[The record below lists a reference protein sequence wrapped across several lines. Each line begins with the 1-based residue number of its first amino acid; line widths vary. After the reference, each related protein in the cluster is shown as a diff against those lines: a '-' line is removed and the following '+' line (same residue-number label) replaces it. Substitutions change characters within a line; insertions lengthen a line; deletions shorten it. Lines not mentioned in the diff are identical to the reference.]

1 MIVIVDYKTGN
12 LGSIQNMLKK
22 IGEKSTISSDPQMIN
37 EADKIILPG
46 VGSFNKGVKSIKELG
61 LWEPLNKRVL
71 LDNVP
76 ILGICL
82 GAQLMTKGSE
92 EGQELG
98 FGWVDAYTYRFKIDR
113 DSKFKVPHMGWN
125 KVGRLKDSR
134 LLANMYDDARFY
146 FVHSYH
152 MTFNDLDQRLLSSAY
167 TYNFD
172 AAFEVGNILG
182 VQFHPEKSHKYGM
195 RLLKNF
201 VENY

>member
-1 MIVIVDYKTGN
+1 MVIIVDCKTGN

-22 IGEKSTISSDPQMIN
+22 IGEKSIISSDP
-37 EADKIILPG
+37 EKLYEVDKIILPG
-46 VGSFNKGVKSIKELG
+46 VGSFNKGVRSLKELG

-71 LDNVP
+71 VDKVP

-98 FGWVDAYTYRFKIDR
+98 FGWVDAFTYRFKIDR
-113 DSKFKVPHMGWN
+113 ASKFKVPHMGWN
-125 KVGRLKDSR
+125 KVDILKDSK
-134 LLANMYDDARFY
+134 LMANMFEDARFY

-152 MTFNDLDQRLLSSAY
+152 MTFNDLEQRLLSSAY
-167 TYNFD
+167 TYDFD
-172 AAFEVGNILG
+172 AAFEEDNIMG

-201 VENY
+201 VDNY